1 MIPNEENGKE
11 KKCGGLLNQL
21 FSPPK
26 DIDLLQKKCNKRYK
40 TTYPDNDTIL
50 VSEACPTFCNF
61 DMCCPIDRQLN
72 LLWMRKRRS
81 GEDY

>member
-26 DIDLLQKKCNKRYK
+26 DIDLLQKKCNKPYNNGSSLC
-40 TTYPDNDTIL
+40 PPVFDNII
-50 VSEACPTFCNF
+50 F
-61 DMCCPIDRQLN
+61 DSSFL
-72 LLWMRKRRS
+72 
-81 GEDY
+81 